1 MEYRTLGRSGL
12 KVSTLSFGTMTFGGK
27 GFFENLGK
35 GSVTD
40 AKRQFDMLI
49 EAGVN
54 LIDTADVYSDGESEK
69 IVGEAIRGKRDR
81 LLLASKVRLPM
92 GTGPNDQGLS
102 RFHIKRACEASLK
115 RLGTDHID
123 LYWAHEWDGMTPV
136 EETLRAFDDLRQE
149 GKISYFGISN
159 WSGWHIMKA
168 LGISERDG
176 LIRPVAQQI
185 HYTLQSREAEYE
197 LMPIAVDQGVS
208 IFVWS
213 PLAAGLLSGK
223 FTRDNPNPK
232 GTRRDKGYPE
242 PAHVDQEALWK
253 IVDELKAIA
262 GDRGATPA
270 QIALAWL
277 LTRPGVTSLVVGAR
291 TDEQL
296 KDNLQAAGL
305 TLTMEEISRLEEVSR
320 PRLLYPYWHQ
330 KASAAERLS
339 PADRALLDQYPSPF

>member
-1 MEYRTLGRSGL
+1 MEYRPLGRSGL
-12 KVSTLSFGTMTFGGK
+12 RVSTLSFGTMTFGGK
-27 GFFENLGK
+27 GFFERIGE
-35 GSVTD
+35 GGVAD

-54 LIDTADVYSDGESEK
+54 LVDTADVYSEGESEK
-69 IVGEAIRGKRDR
+69 IIGEAIKGKRDR
-81 LLLASKVRLPM
+81 LLLASKVRLSM

-123 LYWAHEWDGMTPV
+123 LYWAHEWDGATPL
-136 EETLRAFDDLRQE
+136 EETLRAFDDLQQE

-176 LIRPVAQQI
+176 LLRPVAQQI

-197 LMPIAVDQGVS
+197 LMPIAIDQEVS

-232 GTRRDKGYPE
+232 GTRREQGYPE
-242 PAHVDQEALWK
+242 PAGIDQEALWK
-253 IVDELKAIA
+253 IVDELIAIA

-277 LTRPGVTSLVVGAR
+277 LTRPGVTSLVIGAR

-296 KDNLQAAGL
+296 ADNLKAAEI
-305 TLTMEEISRLEEVSR
+305 TLTMEEVTRLETVSR

-339 PADRALLDQYPSPF
+339 PADRALLDQFPNPY